1 VNILLDTHIL
11 IWWAT
16 NDRQLTTQA
25 REFISNPEN
34 NVFISSINIWEVA
47 IKHSKGNLLLPP
59 ALLRNSALESGFE
72 ILSFRDTHAIQVSM
86 LPPIHQDPFDR
97 ALIAQAFAEPMHL
110 LTHDKLVAEYG
121 NTIKLV

>member
-16 NDRQLTTQA
+16 NDCQLTTQTKA
-25 REFISNPEN
+25 LISDPEN

-47 IKHSKGNLLLPP
+47 IKHGKGNLLLPP

-72 ILSFRDTHAIQVSM
+72 ILSFQDTHAIQVSM

-97 ALIAQAFAEPMHL
+97 ALIAQAFSEPMHL
-110 LTHDKLVAEYG
+110 LTHDEIVAQYG

>member
-16 NDRQLTTQA
+16 NDKQLTQEA
-25 REFISNPEN
+25 RALISHPEN
-34 NVFISSINIWEVA
+34 EVFISSINIWEVA
-47 IKHSKGNLLLPP
+47 IKHSKGHLLLPA
-59 ALLRNSALESGFE
+59 ALLRRSAIEAGFNV
-72 ILSFRDTHAIQVSM
+72 LAFQDVHAVYVSA

-97 ALIAQAFAEPMHL
+97 ALIAQSFAEPMHL

-121 NTIKLV
+121 NTVILV

>member
-16 NDRQLTTQA
+16 NDKQLTQEA
-25 REFISNPEN
+25 RALISNPEN
-34 NVFISSINIWEVA
+34 EVFISSINIWEVA
-47 IKHSKGNLLLPP
+47 IKHGKGNLLLPP
-59 ALLRNSALESGFE
+59 TLLRNSALESSFE
-72 ILSFRDTHAIQVSM
+72 ILSFQDIHAIQVST
-86 LPPIHQDPFDR
+86 LPAIHQDPFDR

-110 LTHDKLVAEYG
+110 LTHDSIVAQYG